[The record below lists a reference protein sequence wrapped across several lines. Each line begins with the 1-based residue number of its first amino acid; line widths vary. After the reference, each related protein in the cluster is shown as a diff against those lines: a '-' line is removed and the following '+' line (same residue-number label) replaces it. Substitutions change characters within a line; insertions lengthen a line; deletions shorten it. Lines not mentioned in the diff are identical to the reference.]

1 LGSEAYVVGKSEG
14 RINPES
20 LTRLGIPLDSDV
32 VLNRK
37 DNGFTPWEHFGGLY
51 PDPLYR
57 EGIGY
62 NDYLKDKGYTAHN
75 PWESVS
81 NTSTSATGE
90 KSSGW
95 LLRNADKASDI
106 KAEHSETV
114 FLTDRAIQFIE
125 SRDGSKPW
133 CLHLSYF
140 KPHWPLIA
148 PTPYNTAYSADD
160 VLPANKHESELQDD
174 HPAYKL
180 FRDFEYSKTYSDDE
194 KRAHIIPTYMGLI
207 EELDD
212 QIGRL
217 LTYLDE
223 NNLTENT
230 LIALTSDHG
239 DYLGDHWLGEKDL
252 FHEPSIR
259 VPLIISGPDVPKGK
273 RNSQFVEAIDLVPTF
288 VEAMGGAFH
297 TNRMEGLS
305 LWPLLR
311 EEQDIKWRDTVVAE
325 IDYGDR
331 GGYGALGQDPYDARG
346 YMLRNTRWKYVY
358 WEGMRP
364 QLYDLQ
370 EDPNEFYDIA
380 QDPKHAQLLIDFER
394 QLFKW
399 VRQRRHRTEPTLE
412 ELKER
417 SPELDKKFG
426 ILIGHW

>member
-1 LGSEAYVVGKSEG
+1 MKKNILFIMCDQLRFDYLGCTGHPHIRTPNIDALAARGMLFENAFCNAALCEPSRASYYTGRYMSSHGVMANDDPLRPDEMTLGDYIRDLGSEAYVVGKSEG

-259 VPLIISGPDVPKGK
+259 VPLIISE
-273 RNSQFVEAIDLVPTF
+273 S
-288 VEAMGGAFH
+288 
-297 TNRMEGLS
+297 
-305 LWPLLR
+305 
-311 EEQDIKWRDTVVAE
+311 
-325 IDYGDR
+325 
-331 GGYGALGQDPYDARG
+331 
-346 YMLRNTRWKYVY
+346 
-358 WEGMRP
+358 
-364 QLYDLQ
+364 
-370 EDPNEFYDIA
+370 
-380 QDPKHAQLLIDFER
+380 
-394 QLFKW
+394 
-399 VRQRRHRTEPTLE
+399 
-412 ELKER
+412 
-417 SPELDKKFG
+417 
-426 ILIGHW
+426 